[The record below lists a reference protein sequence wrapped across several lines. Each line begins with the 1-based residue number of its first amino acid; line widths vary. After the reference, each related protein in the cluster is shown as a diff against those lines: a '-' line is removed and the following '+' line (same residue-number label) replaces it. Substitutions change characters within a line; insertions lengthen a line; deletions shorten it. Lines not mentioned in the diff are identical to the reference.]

1 MRGRGVEGTV
11 WFFNTM
17 AQPWVLIAVP
27 GLPLPEAI
35 APVGARTI
43 YSTSIK
49 LVYQHHTLIHEGGT
63 SRPHRC
69 KQGNG
74 TDLPRDTDQGG
85 EEAIQ
90 NMDIDQQL
98 CASNW

>member
-1 MRGRGVEGTV
+1 MSALAALVG
-11 WFFNTM
+11 
-17 AQPWVLIAVP
+17 QPWALITVP

-43 YSTSIK
+43 EYSTSIK

-74 TDLPRDTDQGG
+74 TDLDTDQGG
-85 EEAIQ
+85 EEAI
-90 NMDIDQQL
+90 
-98 CASNW
+98 